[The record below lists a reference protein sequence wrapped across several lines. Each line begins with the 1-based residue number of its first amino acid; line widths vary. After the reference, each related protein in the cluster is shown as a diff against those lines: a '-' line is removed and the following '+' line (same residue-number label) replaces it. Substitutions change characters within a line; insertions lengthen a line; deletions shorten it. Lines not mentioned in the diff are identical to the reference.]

1 MLSNLSINQKGTVMV
16 SEIIEGRWK
25 QIRGAL
31 KERWGE
37 LTDDDVDQIRGEWDN
52 LVGKLQEKYGYKKE
66 QAEAEI
72 SEFLENLG
80 SEE

>member
-1 MLSNLSINQKGTVMV
+1 MV
-16 SEIIEGRWK
+16 SNIFKGRWK
-25 QIRGAL
+25 QIKGAL

-37 LTDDDVDQIRGEWDN
+37 LTDDDVDQIRGEWDR

-72 SEFLENLG
+72 SELLEDLT
-80 SEE
+80 SDE

>member
-1 MLSNLSINQKGTVMV
+1 MV
-16 SEIIEGRWK
+16 SEILKGRWK
-25 QIRGAL
+25 QLRGAV

-37 LTDDDVDQIRGEWDN
+37 LTDDDVDQVRGEWDR
-52 LVGKLQEKYGYKKE
+52 LVGKLQETYGYKKE

-80 SEE
+80 SDE

>member
-1 MLSNLSINQKGTVMV
+1 MV
-16 SEIIEGRWK
+16 SQILKGRWK
-25 QIRGAL
+25 QIRGSL

-37 LTDDDVDQIRGEWDN
+37 LTDDDVDQMAGEWDR

>member
-1 MLSNLSINQKGTVMV
+1 MV
-16 SEIIEGRWK
+16 SEILKGRWR
-25 QIRGAL
+25 QIKGAA

-37 LTDDDVDQIRGEWDN
+37 LTDDDVDQIRGEWDR

-72 SEFLENLG
+72 SKFLEDLT
-80 SEE
+80 SDE